1 MINNSKIAIIGS
13 GFLGLTLALRLAE
26 AGNRVTVYESAPE
39 IGGLASA
46 WQIGDV
52 VWDKHYHVT
61 LLSDSFTRKIVEE
74 IGLADEFEWVETKT
88 GFYTDGKLVSMSN
101 TLEFLQFP
109 PLDIVSK
116 FRLGATIFYASRVK
130 DWKALE
136 KISVEDWLTKLSG
149 KRTFEKMWKPLLKA
163 KLGEAY
169 KETSAAFIW
178 ATIQRMY
185 AARNSGLKREMFGY
199 VRGGYARV
207 LERFGEHLN
216 AKGVEIRLNSRIE
229 NVNKLPN
236 GKIAVSVAESDK
248 YNSVGRIPTKENIT
262 VPTLKVSNKSAQSSS
277 PSATETLSQSDAGFH
292 PTLYSSSPSATG
304 NMNSSENFDSVILTC
319 PSNVAAK
326 MLPQLTENEKQKLTK
341 IKYQGIVCAS
351 VLMKKSLSN
360 FYVTNITD
368 ETPFTGI
375 IEMSALVDKK
385 EFGGNALVYLP
396 KYVAPDDELF
406 EKTNAEIEEIFL
418 TALEKMY
425 PHFNKTDVVAFK
437 ISRVRQVFPLPTLDY
452 SANVPSVKTS
462 LENVFIVNS
471 AQITNGTLN
480 VNETVHLAEKFFAT
494 EFKERKEI
502 KMEIP
507 KLATFEEDFWQ
518 LRSGEK
524 AHLENPEDFWMPSLE
539 ERTNLKR
546 GDGVKLIFDFQA
558 FNENGNLHIGGER
571 MWAIVKEKIGDFYL
585 GILDNQ
591 PASIGED
598 FLNKNSEIYFK
609 TEHIIDINFPPKEYL
624 EERFGKDFLEN
635 E

>member
-1 MINNSKIAIIGS
+1 VFPQKKQSIAIVGS

-26 AGNRVTVYESAPE
+26 TGAKVTVYESAPE
-39 IGGLASA
+39 IGGLAGA

-74 IGLADEFEWVETKT
+74 IGLGDEFEWVETKT

-109 PLDIVSK
+109 PLGLISK

-185 AARNSGLKREMFGY
+185 AARNSGLKKEMFGY

-207 LERFGEHLN
+207 LERFGEYLRE
-216 AKGVEIRLNSRIE
+216 KGVEIKLNSRIE
-229 NVNKLPN
+229 NVEKMES
-236 GKIAVSVAESDK
+236 GKIILATEDTENTENIKKEKSVFSDLKNLSELSVRSVSSVAK
-248 YNSVGRIPTKENIT
+248 SV
-262 VPTLKVSNKSAQSSS
+262 
-277 PSATETLSQSDAGFH
+277 
-292 PTLYSSSPSATG
+292 
-304 NMNSSENFDSVILTC
+304 FDLVILTC

-326 MLPQLTENEKQKLTK
+326 IVPQLTEIEKQKLEN

-375 IEMSALVDKK
+375 IEMSALVDKR

-406 EKTNAEIEEIFL
+406 EKSDVEIEEIFL
-418 TALEKMY
+418 NALEKMY
-425 PHFNKTDVVAFK
+425 AHFKREDVVNFK
-437 ISRVRQVFPLPTLDY
+437 ISRVRQVFPLPTIDY

-462 LENVFIVNS
+462 IDNLFIVNS

-480 VNETVHLAEKFFAT
+480 VNETIQLAENFISHEQT
-494 EFKERKEI
+494 RKDT
-502 KMEIP
+502 K
-507 KLATFEEDFWQ
+507 
-518 LRSGEK
+518 
-524 AHLENPEDFWMPSLE
+524 
-539 ERTNLKR
+539 
-546 GDGVKLIFDFQA
+546 
-558 FNENGNLHIGGER
+558 
-571 MWAIVKEKIGDFYL
+571 
-585 GILDNQ
+585 
-591 PASIGED
+591 
-598 FLNKNSEIYFK
+598 
-609 TEHIIDINFPPKEYL
+609 
-624 EERFGKDFLEN
+624 KDL
-635 E
+635 

>member
-1 MINNSKIAIIGS
+1 MKNAAIKNTADSKKIAVVGS

-61 LLSDSFTRKIVEE
+61 LLSDSFTRKVVEE

-101 TLEFLQFP
+101 TLEFLKFP
-109 PLDIVSK
+109 PLDLISK

-199 VRGGYARV
+199 VRGGYGKV
-207 LERFGEHLN
+207 LERFSEYLKE
-216 AKGVEIRLNSRIE
+216 KGVEIKLNSRIE
-229 NVNKLPN
+229 NVEKLSD
-236 GKIAVSVAESDK
+236 GKIRVLIAERDEF
-248 YNSVGRIPTKENIT
+248 NSVGSLPTTQPTI
-262 VPTLKVSNKSAQSSS
+262 VPMLKVSNKTVSNSSLSGTENLLQSNVG
-277 PSATETLSQSDAGFH
+277 LH
-292 PTLYSSSPSATG
+292 PTLLNSSPSATG
-304 NMNSSENFDSVILTC
+304 NSEYNDRTPNAKRQTPIYDAIILTC

-326 MLPQLTENEKQKLTK
+326 ILPQLSDDEKVKLEN

-385 EFGGNALVYLP
+385 EFGGSALVYLP

-406 EKTNAEIEEIFL
+406 EKSDAEIKEIFL
-418 TALEKMY
+418 SALEKMY
-425 PHFNKTDVVAFK
+425 QHFKRKDVEAFK
-437 ISRVRQVFPLPTLDY
+437 ISRIRQVFPLPTIDY

-462 LENVFIVNS
+462 LRNVFIVNS

-480 VNETVHLAEKFFAT
+480 VNETVMLAEKFF
-494 EFKERKEI
+494 
-502 KMEIP
+502 
-507 KLATFEEDFWQ
+507 
-518 LRSGEK
+518 EK
-524 AHLENPEDFWMPSLE
+524 Y
-539 ERTNLKR
+539 LK
-546 GDGVKLIFDFQA
+546 
-558 FNENGNLHIGGER
+558 N
-571 MWAIVKEKIGDFYL
+571 
-585 GILDNQ
+585 
-591 PASIGED
+591 
-598 FLNKNSEIYFK
+598 
-609 TEHIIDINFPPKEYL
+609 
-624 EERFGKDFLEN
+624 
-635 E
+635 